1 MRDRSRTGQA
11 TLLAVSISAG
21 IALASPSIAAD
32 LTATLDAGAGF
43 SVRDDTGAIERLR
56 VDEATGNLSRNGAL
70 FVHTTGN
77 HNLFVGAGAG
87 SLTTTGFTGANAA
100 FGEAALGA
108 ITTGFWNAALG
119 YRALAAN
126 TSGDR
131 NAALGTRALEHNTTG
146 FFNTA
151 TGHRSLG
158 SNTTGYYN
166 TSTGTYAMGL
176 NTTGTRNTALGDAA
190 LQSNQNGSRNTGS
203 GFLALTS
210 NTVGFQNT
218 AAGSGALAYNTSGSK
233 NTAAGAESLRSNTTG
248 SNNTAAGYGALYSL
262 TSGSSNIAVGYTA
275 GAGLTAGS
283 NNIYLA
289 NQGAAAES
297 GQIRIGTLGTHTQA
311 TIAGIH
317 GRTSTGGIAVL
328 VNASGTLGTTTS
340 SARFKRDVADM
351 GDASDVLMKLRPVVF
366 HYTEEAVGKEAS
378 GELQYGLIAEEVAD
392 IAPELV
398 APGADGAP
406 YSVKYHVLP
415 ALLLNEVQQQRAEI
429 ARLRSRVAEL
439 EHVRDRAHAKGASR

>member
-210 NTVGFQNT
+210 NTVGFQNP

-297 GQIRIGTLGTHTQA
+297 GQIRIGTLGTHTQT

-340 SARFKRDVADM
+340 SARFKRDDEVTVTDRCAGF
-351 GDASDVLMKLRPVVF
+351 GDTVESAK
-366 HYTEEAVGKEAS
+366 
-378 GELQYGLIAEEVAD
+378 
-392 IAPELV
+392 
-398 APGADGAP
+398 ADGVHAFCCGTF
-406 YSVKYHVLP
+406 HVLLA
-415 ALLLNEVQQQRAEI
+415 ALWGVLERDQVDHEILFVEDREWDVYMGPCTSRAS
-429 ARLRSRVAEL
+429 AGVSGLVLPQAL
-439 EHVRDRAHAKGASR
+439 PNLVL